1 MLVIDGMMVRL
12 GEFSLKANFS
22 VPRDVTRLAIVG
34 PSGSGKSTFLGA
46 LGGFVP
52 LDSGRIY
59 YDDTEISAASAV
71 ARPIAHLFQDN
82 NLFPHMSA
90 AQNVGLGIVP
100 NLRLTQE
107 DRELVEHALD
117 AVGIGGM
124 GERLPAQ
131 LSGGQQSRVA
141 LARILVQRQPIVLL
155 DEPFSALGP
164 AMRVEMT
171 SLARQVG
178 EDLGALMLMVSH
190 DLEDARRFSDQV
202 VWVNDGM
209 VHAPKSWD
217 AIAAAP
223 PDGYRA
229 YAGED

>member
-12 GEFSLKANFS
+12 GEFSLKANIS

-59 YDDTEISAASAV
+59 HDDTEISAASAV

-124 GERLPAQ
+124 GSDFLR
-131 LSGGQQSRVA
+131 SC
-141 LARILVQRQPIVLL
+141 
-155 DEPFSALGP
+155 
-164 AMRVEMT
+164 
-171 SLARQVG
+171 QVG
-178 EDLGALMLMVSH
+178 NKAAWRWRVSLFSVSQLFCLMSRF
-190 DLEDARRFSDQV
+190 RRLV
-202 VWVNDGM
+202 LRCAW
-209 VHAPKSWD
+209 
-217 AIAAAP
+217 
-223 PDGYRA
+223 R
-229 YAGED
+229 